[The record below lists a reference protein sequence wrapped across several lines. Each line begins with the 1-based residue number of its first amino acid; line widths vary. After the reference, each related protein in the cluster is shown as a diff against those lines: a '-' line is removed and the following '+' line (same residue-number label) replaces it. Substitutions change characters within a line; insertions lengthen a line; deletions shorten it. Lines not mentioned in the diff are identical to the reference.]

1 MSQEYWVHIKS
12 TTSFIVEAESKE
24 QAEELALQEFDSI
37 EFETENIINHEWD
50 KTEISEVQ

>member
-12 TTSFIVEAESKE
+12 TTSFIIEAESKE

-37 EFETENIINHEWD
+37 EFKTENIINHEWD